1 MLGGTPGVS
10 DRRRPLLP
18 VHGKDGIWR
27 MPPEHCTGAA
37 KSQQPP
43 ASPSSSAGGH
53 HGHHHHHHRQVPSHD
68 HSAQSAG
75 AGRHHGN
82 EQKPAGRR
90 GHDHQRAS
98 GGDKHLQSQSATMHP
113 TLLSAAPTAPGKEV
127 KGAATKPPHSRLER
141 LLESAAE
148 MAESSTPLLAQALR
162 FLAPVAAPLGDWALV
177 IGRGY
182 ITAFTWLYSMCSKT
196 PYELQAAT
204 GLVLCFF
211 GGTFVALFAAVE
223 AFRKMGFQR
232 LQVEVQY
239 IIDQAALVEAAS
251 EADDLK
257 DENADGIADVDQMD
271 ARQLLRQKLH
281 VAMMSIEDPQRLEAA
296 VSSLWAACLGALAT
310 LKLQFAQ
317 TVAYALAFAEML
329 KLPALRLLAP
339 ALSSLLGKELQHWV
353 ETILEVLLKAVLI
366 LTVWLVAKAQGA
378 VYACLRGGTMFG
390 VAFLKILEE
399 RGVLRRLCNKP
410 FDPESSYL
418 DEILGFSMAALGFY
432 WQLSSSFLVPWPMS
446 WLLWPLTA
454 LETFLELQISWQ

>member
-1 MLGGTPGVS
+1 M
-10 DRRRPLLP
+10 
-18 VHGKDGIWR
+18 
-27 MPPEHCTGAA
+27 
-37 KSQQPP
+37 
-43 ASPSSSAGGH
+43 
-53 HGHHHHHHRQVPSHD
+53 
-68 HSAQSAG
+68 
-75 AGRHHGN
+75 
-82 EQKPAGRR
+82 
-90 GHDHQRAS
+90 
-98 GGDKHLQSQSATMHP
+98 QSQSATMHP

-251 EADDLK
+251 AADDLK